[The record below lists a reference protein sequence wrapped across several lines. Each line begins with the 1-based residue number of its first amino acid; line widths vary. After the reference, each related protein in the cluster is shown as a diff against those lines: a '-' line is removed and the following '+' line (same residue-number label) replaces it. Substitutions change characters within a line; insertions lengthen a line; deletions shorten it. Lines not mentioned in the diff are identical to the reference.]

1 MVFNKAANGGR
12 AKNFKMTVVKES
24 IIEEFYGFIK
34 YLLPIVDKFP
44 RSQKFILGDRIS
56 NKVLDIHEMYIEA
69 YYSSKEVKKGVLV
82 KINLMLEQLR
92 YLIRLSFDWHYIN
105 HKRYEYIMGLLLELG
120 KKTGAW
126 INSIK

>member
-1 MVFNKAANGGR
+1 MPVSKDN
-12 AKNFKMTVVKES
+12 
-24 IIEEFYGFIK
+24 IIEEFYGFVK
-34 YLLPIVDKFP
+34 YLLPLVDKFP

-56 NKVLDIHEMYIEA
+56 NKVLNIHEMYIEA
-69 YYSSKEVKKGVLV
+69 YYTAKHEKREMLV
-82 KINLMLEQLR
+82 KINIMLEQLR

-105 HKRYEYIMGLLLELG
+105 HKRYEYIMGQLLELG